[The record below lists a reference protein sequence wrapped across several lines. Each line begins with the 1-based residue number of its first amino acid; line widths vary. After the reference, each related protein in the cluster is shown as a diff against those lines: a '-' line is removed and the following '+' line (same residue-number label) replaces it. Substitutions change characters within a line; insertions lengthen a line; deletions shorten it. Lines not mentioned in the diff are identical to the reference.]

1 MKKFLV
7 LGLGMF
13 LVACGQSA
21 MTEEETVPAVEV
33 DMMEEATMPEATM
46 PTEEAAM
53 PAVETPAVTEEAA
66 Q

>member
-7 LGLGMF
+7 LGLGLF

-21 MTEEETVPAVEV
+21 MTEEEGVPAVELEEGV
-33 DMMEEATMPEATM
+33 MMEEAVMPDATM
-46 PTEEAAM
+46 PAEEGAV
-53 PAVETPAVTEEAA
+53 PAEEMMEEAA

>member
-7 LGLGMF
+7 LGLGLF

-21 MTEEETVPAVEV
+21 MTEEEVPAVEV
-33 DMMEEATMPEATM
+33 EMMEEAVMPETTMPA
-46 PTEEAAM
+46 EEAAM
-53 PAVETPAVTEEAA
+53 PATEEVMTEEAA